1 MGIPPLLGRHAEQ
14 GHVQDISLVGIDQG
28 NLPSGQFRRDQ
39 ILFDGIRMNAIIDLG
54 KVALDIPAKL
64 FHFLGLE
71 PLKLFDQVKFKLHG
85 DP

>member
-1 MGIPPLLGRHAEQ
+1 
-14 GHVQDISLVGIDQG
+14 
-28 NLPSGQFRRDQ
+28 
-39 ILFDGIRMNAIIDLG
+39 MNAIIDLG